1 MDDVIEKI
9 KEFLSDDLLELKE
22 ISRRQ
27 TYITVSE
34 ERHFD
39 FCKYL
44 FEELGGR
51 FATAT
56 GMDTGDG
63 FEVLYH
69 FCFDSMNRVITV
81 RVKTKGRDSE
91 LNSLAPFLPAAEWI
105 EREVH
110 DLLGINFKGHPGLER
125 LILDDSWPEGEYPLR
140 KEKR

>member
-69 FCFDSMNRVITV
+69 FCFDSMNREIQ
-81 RVKTKGRDSE
+81 S
-91 LNSLAPFLPAAEWI
+91 SIHW
-105 EREVH
+105 
-110 DLLGINFKGHPGLER
+110 R
-125 LILDDSWPEGEYPLR
+125 LSCLQPSGSSAKYMTCWV
-140 KEKR
+140 